1 MKAIYSG
8 TVESIKIELQ
18 QVSQKLDK
26 VLEQRELLQKALTA
40 IEEANMLATANN
52 GSRPNQLGQ
61 QNIFVIFKATG
72 VLDLLYENLGDNA
85 AETGRMLELFTGYAA
100 DEFSRMI
107 GRVEFIAT
115 KLDSSS
121 ADSALE
127 QLAKHLEVNR
137 SPKVARS
144 VRELGR
150 SLQ

>member
-85 AETGRMLELFTGYAA
+85 AETGRMLELITGYAA
-100 DEFSRMI
+100 DEFSRML

>member
-1 MKAIYSG
+1 MKSIYSG

-85 AETGRMLELFTGYAA
+85 AETGRMLELITGYAA
-100 DEFSRMI
+100 DEFSRML

>member
-52 GSRPNQLGQ
+52 GSRPNQHGQ

-85 AETGRMLELFTGYAA
+85 AETGRMLELITGYAA